1 MAQLTITYTI
11 NAANVSEYNLLVS
24 VLNALGLTPAQ
35 VPGMTRQDSTAQ
47 RRVTMTFPVQTFTPE
62 MPVVG

>member
-24 VLNALGLTPAQ
+24 VLNALGLTSAQ
-35 VPGMTRQDSTAQ
+35 VPGMTRQDSAAQ
-47 RRVTMTFPVQTFTPE
+47 RRVTMTFPAQSFTPE